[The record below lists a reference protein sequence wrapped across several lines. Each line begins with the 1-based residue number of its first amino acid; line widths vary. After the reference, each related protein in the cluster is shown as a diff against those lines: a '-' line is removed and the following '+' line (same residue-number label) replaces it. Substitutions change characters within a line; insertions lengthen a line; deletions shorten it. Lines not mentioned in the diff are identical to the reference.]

1 MTSFRILSI
10 LLLSLSY
17 VQASNFTVALYKC
30 KGDTDVVMLDSATIT
45 CDGSEYCT
53 WGSVAQV
60 SGAFT
65 IQEDLE
71 SSVAEVKAKAFGNKY
86 FDDEIDIC
94 NYVQGPTIPEGL
106 TCPAAGTY
114 GYSTEFTLPEEAK
127 KKWYH
132 WFIKKSYYGKNEVKF
147 DFEEIDAKVK
157 CKFKVY
163 AEGSEKKKGKK
174 KKKSKKSSYDD
185 DDEDYVTSA
194 AALVIVGAAAAF
206 GINKRRRI
214 FTAGGLSDEMNDGE
228 ATSDFEMMGN
238 KDSTIMVR

>member
-1 MTSFRILSI
+1 MIGKRFLALSLLSI
-10 LLLSLSY
+10 SY
-17 VQASNFTVALYKC
+17 VNATNFTIALKECSGDIDVVTLDSVALDC
-30 KGDTDVVMLDSATIT
+30 E
-45 CDGSEYCT
+45 GSEYCT

-65 IQEDLE
+65 IVEDLE

-114 GYSTEFTLPEEAK
+114 GYSTEITLPVDPKE
-127 KKWYH
+127 KWYNK
-132 WFIKKSYYGKNEVKF
+132 FLYKTYGKKEVKF

-157 CKFKVY
+157 CKIY
-163 AEGSEKKKGKK
+163 MYMEGSTEKEKKG

-185 DDEDYVTSA
+185 DDEDYVTA
-194 AALVIVGAAAAF
+194 GAALVIVGAAAAF

-214 FTAGGLSDEMNDGE
+214 VTGSGALLGE
-228 ATSDFEMMGN
+228 DQIGSNFEMMGN
-238 KDSTIMVR
+238 KNNAVV

>member
-114 GYSTEFTLPEEAK
+114 GYSTEITLPVDPKE
-127 KKWYH
+127 KWYNK
-132 WFIKKSYYGKNEVKF
+132 FLYKTYGKKEVKF

-157 CKFKVY
+157 CKIY
-163 AEGSEKKKGKK
+163 MYMEGSTEKEKKG

-185 DDEDYVTSA
+185 DDEDYVTA
-194 AALVIVGAAAAF
+194 GAALVIVGAAAAF

-214 FTAGGLSDEMNDGE
+214 VTGSGALLGE
-228 ATSDFEMMGN
+228 DQIGSNFEMMGN
-238 KDSTIMVR
+238 KNNAVV